1 MSFGFYEAA
10 SASVSWLDV
19 MHVLSLRGLVG
30 ARTKIRGEMVGRV
43 PFTLFV
49 TTAQRTVGDAS
60 WGPRCLR
67 HTLTDPI
74 ITNRWIGRRRC

>member
-1 MSFGFYEAA
+1 MSFGFCEAA

-43 PFTLFV
+43 PFTRFV

-60 WGPRCLR
+60 WGAAMLET
-67 HTLTDPI
+67 HSD
-74 ITNRWIGRRRC
+74 